1 MDGSLG
7 LNIFILCFLLLWLFE
22 GCDWDIVMIDLEWAM
37 GLDLWGIFL
46 GGGGDGLKDYLLA
59 LLESVVFVWEHVLVE
74 VFVYYG
80 EIFELLGFQ
89 VALVDVAALV
99 ELGHVLDHCY
109 QVILVL
115 LYWLIFIKMQNILL
129 IPILKFILILIHFID
144 ETFENSVLLL
154 CIRWRG
160 FEGYRF
166 STRWRRDV
174 HIFLRIE
181 YYCCS
186 R

>member
-7 LNIFILCFLLLWLFE
+7 LNILILCFLLLWLLE
-22 GCDWDIVMIDLEWAM
+22 GCDWDIIMIDLKWAM
-37 GLDLWGIFL
+37 GLDLWRVFL

-59 LLESVVFVWEHVLVE
+59 LLESVVLVGEHVLVE

-80 EIFELLGFQ
+80 EVFQLLGFQ
-89 VALVDVAALV
+89 VALVYVTALV

-129 IPILKFILILIHFID
+129 IPILQFILILIHFID

-154 CIRWRG
+154 SRWWS

-166 STRWRRDV
+166 GTRWRRDI

-186 R
+186 W